1 MKDSKEKEIKY
12 LTTGVS
18 IVLNQNRIWSLGNLK
33 NTLYVNPHY
42 YGDIKIRNK
51 NNRTKFFITSNRGK
65 NYKDLIF
72 AAEKLKK
79 ENLDFEVIVIG
90 RGKDFSE
97 NDLSENIKGNF
108 KFKYHVMYKDLY
120 EAVYSSDYIIINL
133 YPNYKNNDLYRRN
146 RLTGSSQ
153 LSFGFYKLALIH
165 KSFAEFYN
173 MNSKNSLLFGNSNFY
188 EIMRKAILLK
198 DQDYKKS
205 RKILLNYLIVYINF
219 L

>member
-1 MKDSKEKEIKY
+1 
-12 LTTGVS
+12 
-18 IVLNQNRIWSLGNLK
+18 
-33 NTLYVNPHY
+33 
-42 YGDIKIRNK
+42 
-51 NNRTKFFITSNRGK
+51 
-65 NYKDLIF
+65 
-72 AAEKLKK
+72 
-79 ENLDFEVIVIG
+79 
-90 RGKDFSE
+90 
-97 NDLSENIKGNF
+97 
-108 KFKYHVMYKDLY
+108 MYKDLY